1 MVLQL
6 RRQCLDRRR
15 CANWLR
21 SMLRWPEGMRIS
33 MAVQP
38 IDMRR
43 SFHGLC
49 AIIAEAL
56 RSNPLSDD
64 LRTYCKRL
72 GSRPL
77 E

>member
-1 MVLQL
+1 
-6 RRQCLDRRR
+6 
-15 CANWLR
+15 
-21 SMLRWPEGMRIS
+21 MRIS

-49 AIIAEAL
+49 ATIAEAL